1 MTTQVP
7 DAAAIQGW
15 SVEYLSKLLKL
26 PAERIDPKG
35 DFDSFGLDS
44 SSAVAYIMSLEEW
57 LEIELVPELLFD
69 FTTIV
74 SLAEHLVTL
83 LPQPTSEA
91 V

>member
-1 MTTQVP
+1 MTDRVP
-7 DAAAIQGW
+7 NALAIQAW
-15 SVEYLSKLLKL
+15 SVDYISNLLRV

-57 LEIELVPELLFD
+57 LQIELVPELLFD
-69 FTTIV
+69 YTTIE
-74 SLAEHLVTL
+74 SLSKHLETL
-83 LPQPTSEA
+83 LPQATDEA